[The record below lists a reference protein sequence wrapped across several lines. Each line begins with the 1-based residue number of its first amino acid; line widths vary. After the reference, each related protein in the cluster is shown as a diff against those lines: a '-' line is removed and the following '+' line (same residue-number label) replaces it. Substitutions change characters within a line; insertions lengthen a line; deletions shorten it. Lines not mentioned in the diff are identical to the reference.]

1 MARPTG
7 FEPETSASGG
17 QRSIQLS
24 YGRLAPLR
32 GWILR
37 TSVPGC
43 LVRFLEKN
51 ARLVMVC
58 TFCRLF
64 LHFLRGGT
72 ATETKKLIGSRYSGQ
87 EDHPD
92 KQRHAGIIIKVHPD

>member
-1 MARPTG
+1 
-7 FEPETSASGG
+7 
-17 QRSIQLS
+17 
-24 YGRLAPLR
+24 
-32 GWILR
+32 
-37 TSVPGC
+37 
-43 LVRFLEKN
+43 
-51 ARLVMVC
+51 MVC

-92 KQRHAGIIIKVHPD
+92 KQRHAGIFIKVHSD